1 MSGGIPIKSSQS
13 RTQVKGDRITVLEKE
28 RREIEEEGEKIAII
42 RTEKP
47 AIISRK

>member
-1 MSGGIPIKSSQS
+1 VSGGIPIKSSQS
-13 RTQVKGDRITVLEKE
+13 RTQVKGYRITVLEKE
-28 RREIEEEGEKIAII
+28 RREIEEGKKDAII